1 MFKKIIAHHDFIT
14 GKPKYNDSYSFSL
27 RQQGRLTEDG
37 QMVLPFDDEP
47 ILPLHLEDIE
57 QNTQLII
64 NGNDDGDA
72 AITVINNDTT
82 IRNLTITDYLNTPNR
97 VGDVT
102 YDIELGC
109 LKTWNGME
117 WIVI

>member
-14 GKPKYNDSYSFSL
+14 GKPKYKRIFLSV
-27 RQQGRLTEDG
+27 RQQGRFTEDG

-47 ILPLHLEDIE
+47 MLRLHPANIE
-57 QNTQLII
+57 PNTQLII
-64 NGNDDGDA
+64 HSNDAGDA

-82 IRNLTITDYLNTPNR
+82 IRNLTVTDYLNTPNR

-117 WIVI
+117 WMVI

>member
-14 GKPKYNDSYSFSL
+14 GKPKYNYSV
-27 RQQGRLTEDG
+27 RQRGRLTEDG
-37 QMVLPFDDEP
+37 QMVLPFDDGLENVDLGLHPGNIEP
-47 ILPLHLEDIE
+47 
-57 QNTQLII
+57 NTQLII
-64 NGNDDGDA
+64 HGNGDGGDA

-82 IRNLTITDYLNTPNR
+82 IRNLTVTDYLNTPNR

-102 YDIELGC
+102 YDIELSC

-117 WIVI
+117 WLVI